1 MTESAYRSLPSVDAL
16 LQTDEVAA
24 LLRDF
29 SHDAVTTLA
38 RDVLSVARE
47 AIKGG
52 DAAASGDR
60 FASGRLAEQIVKR
73 ADRAWGSWPNSVVN
87 ATGVVLHTNLGRAPL
102 SSDAASAAAASASI
116 YSDLEF
122 DLTTG
127 KRGSRNA
134 HISDLL
140 AQVTG
145 AEAGIAVNN
154 NASGVLVTLAAVAG
168 AAGASERGGGTG
180 QPEVIVSRG
189 EAVEIG
195 GGFRIPDVMRQSGAN
210 LVEVGTT
217 NRTYASDYES
227 AVTPR
232 TAAILKV
239 HPSNFTV
246 EGFTHVPELSELVA
260 VGKKHGIPVVNDLGS
275 GCLVDTRKY
284 GLDKE
289 PMVQESISDGAA
301 LTLFS
306 GDKLLGG
313 PQAGLIAGEKRWVDL
328 VSKHPLARAV
338 RIDKMTLSAI
348 AATLVAYLKG
358 AHESDIPIWTM
369 ISASESELSIRAEK
383 WRAEAGTGVVERGRS
398 AIGGGSL
405 PGQTLPTA
413 LLAVETGAGF
423 SVDSFAASL
432 RQSPVPVIARIE
444 NDRVLLDARTV
455 LPDQDFAVVEAII
468 YSLDRANRCGG

>member
-16 LQTDEVAA
+16 LQREEIVA

-38 RDVLSVARE
+38 RDVLSGARA
-47 AIKGG
+47 AIK
-52 DAAASGDR
+52 
-60 FASGRLAEQIVKR
+60 SGRAAVSDDRSPGEQLAAQIIER
-73 ADRAWGSWPNSVVN
+73 AERAWGAWPNTVVN

-102 SSDAASAAAASASI
+102 NVDAANAAAASASN

-122 DLTTG
+122 DLAIG
-127 KRGSRNA
+127 QRGSRNA

-140 AQVTG
+140 AQTTG

-154 NASGVLVTLAAVAG
+154 NASGVLLTLAAVAG
-168 AAGASERGGGTG
+168 SAIEKA
-180 QPEVIVSRG
+180 EVIVSRG

-195 GGFRIPDVMRQSGAN
+195 GGFRIPDVMRQSGAT
-210 LVEVGTT
+210 VIEVGTT
-217 NRTYASDYES
+217 NRTYAADYDA
-227 AVTPR
+227 AVTPN

-246 EGFTHVPELSELVA
+246 EGFTHVPELTELVE
-260 VGKKHGIPVVNDLGS
+260 VGNKHGIPVINDLGS

-284 GLDKE
+284 GLEHE
-289 PMVQESISDGAA
+289 PTVQDSVAAGAS

-313 PQAGLIAGEKRWVDL
+313 PQAGLVAGERMWVDL

-348 AATLVAYLKG
+348 AATLVSYLKG
-358 AHESDIPIWTM
+358 AHECEIPIWAM
-369 ISASESELSIRAEK
+369 ISASESELTTRAEK
-383 WRAEAGTGVVERGRS
+383 WRSETGVGVVERGRS

-405 PGQTLPTA
+405 PGQTLPTT
-413 LLAVETGAGF
+413 LLVIDVETGPDA
-423 SVDSFAASL
+423 FAASL
-432 RQSPVPVIARIE
+432 REGPVAVVARIE
-444 NDRVLLDARTV
+444 NDRVLLDPRTV
-455 LPDQDFAVVEAII
+455 LADQDSAVIEALI
-468 YSLDRANRCGG
+468 YSVDQMKR

>member
-1 MTESAYRSLPSVDAL
+1 LTESAYRSLPSVDTL

-38 RDVLSVARE
+38 RDVLARARA
-47 AIKGG
+47 AIKDGG
-52 DAAASGDR
+52 GSVDGQFGSEMLAA
-60 FASGRLAEQIVKR
+60 QILER
-73 ADRAWGSWPNSVVN
+73 ADRAWGHWPGPVVN

-102 SSDAASAAAASASI
+102 SPAAAAAAAASASI

-127 KRGSRNA
+127 KRGSRNT

-140 AQVTG
+140 SQVTG
-145 AEAGIAVNN
+145 AKAGIAVNN
-154 NASGVLVTLAAVAG
+154 NASGVLLTLAAVAG
-168 AAGASERGGGTG
+168 SAQGNSKS
-180 QPEVIVSRG
+180 EVIVSRG

-195 GGFRIPDVMRQSGAN
+195 GGFRIPDVMRQSGAK

-217 NRTYASDYES
+217 NRTYAADYDS
-227 AVTPR
+227 AVTPN

-246 EGFTHVPELSELVA
+246 EGFTHVAGLDELVG
-260 VGKKHGIPVVNDLGS
+260 VGKKHGIPVINDLGS

-284 GLDKE
+284 GLDQE
-289 PMVQESISDGAA
+289 PMVQESVSDGAA

-313 PQAGLIAGEKRWVDL
+313 PQAGLIAGEKQWVDL

-348 AATLVAYLKG
+348 ASTLVSYLKG
-358 AHESDIPIWTM
+358 SHESEIPIWAM
-369 ISASESELSIRAEK
+369 ISASESDLETRAETWCEK
-383 WRAEAGTGVVERGRS
+383 IGAGLVERGRS

-405 PGQTLPTA
+405 PGQTLPTT
-413 LLAVETGAGF
+413 LLAIEPKHGGGKSSGAWANA
-423 SVDSFAASL
+423 FAASL
-432 RQSPVPVIARIE
+432 RRSPLAVVARIE
-444 NDRVLLDARTV
+444 NDRVLLDPRTV
-455 LPDQDFAVVEAII
+455 LPEQDSAVVEAVKFA
-468 YSLDRANRCGG
+468 LDQANQ